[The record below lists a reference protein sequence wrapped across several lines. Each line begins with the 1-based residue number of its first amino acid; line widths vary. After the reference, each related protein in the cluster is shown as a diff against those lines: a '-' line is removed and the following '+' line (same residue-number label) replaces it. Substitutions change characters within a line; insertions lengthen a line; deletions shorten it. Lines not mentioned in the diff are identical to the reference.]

1 MPLDSYGT
9 KGINHTDNPFQVLCD
24 HVIFLNKIRNR
35 TKIYGI
41 YLSVTGEVSLQTN
54 CSLLTEVLGEHVTGT
69 TSNTFW
75 VSHFVRFCL
84 SENIHIITD
93 SAYTL

>member
-41 YLSVTGEVSLQTN
+41 YLSVTGEVSFQTN

-84 SENIHIITD
+84 SEF
-93 SAYTL
+93 